1 MTAQIVPACQKGRLS
16 SNWNGATKS
25 SHLPKVGT
33 NKAAIFRFKFP
44 IEHRRQAFAFVIP
57 ERSSHFSS
65 PFQDHPQFWQSV
77 FKFLSPLKKVPI
89 LYQFGLHVNCNQLR
103 LTLDKSSKLLAGWKW
118 FQLFLVFV
126 SIQQSEQ
133 FVNFCCWHLSIFK
146 CSAPFTLCNNRF
158 PTPLLFHTCSLACYD
173 SPGKLCLLH
182 PAGLLLHLLL
192 HLKPSS
198 TSSPRLPPL
207 PKPPLDLAPARRV
220 VAPHQVAAR
229 EGVSKQ
235 KCFKLVLCNLVV
247 NPDMWLVKIMLSIFT
262 HTTDQRIEHWQQQGI
277 EIVSPSCHG
286 DDKLFSSLT
295 DNSHQSPYQVCS
307 QAINTSFHQAV
318 INEANLII

>member
-1 MTAQIVPACQKGRLS
+1 MNS
-16 SNWNGATKS
+16 SGIFA
-25 SHLPKVGT
+25 VG
-33 NKAAIFRFKFP
+33 IYR
-44 IEHRRQAFAFVIP
+44 
-57 ERSSHFSS
+57 FSS
-65 PFQDHPQFWQSV
+65 AML
-77 FKFLSPLKKVPI
+77 LS
-89 LYQFGLHVNCNQLR
+89 
-103 LTLDKSSKLLAGWKW
+103 
-118 FQLFLVFV
+118 
-126 SIQQSEQ
+126 
-133 FVNFCCWHLSIFK
+133 LSATID
-146 CSAPFTLCNNRF
+146 F
-158 PTPLLFHTCSLACYD
+158 PPHLLFHTCSLACYD

-207 PKPPLDLAPARRV
+207 PKSPLDLAPACRV

-277 EIVSPSCHG
+277 EIVSPSCHA
-286 DDKLFSSLT
+286 DD
-295 DNSHQSPYQVCS
+295 
-307 QAINTSFHQAV
+307 
-318 INEANLII
+318 